1 MYRSALKFQG
11 HTTRLITFRFYL
23 FNLDQNENISIIV
36 IVSIF
41 KIQLFKVLVN
51 EYNLLTQ
58 VNESDTY
65 IKPY

>member
-11 HTTRLITFRFYL
+11 HTTRIMTFMFYL
-23 FNLDQNENISIIV
+23 FNLNQNENISNKV
-36 IVSIF
+36 IVTIF
-41 KIQLFKVLVN
+41 KIQLFKVSIN
-51 EYNLLTQ
+51 EYKLLTK